1 MRSHLASLGSRGS
14 VRRPS
19 LFWQVFGLNAGLLVL
34 GVVLLAATPA
44 TISHPITLAQGLML
58 IASCVVAVAA
68 NAWLLRV
75 SLRPLRELER
85 VMGDVD
91 LLQPGQRVDVEG
103 GARELVVLSQAFN
116 QMLSRLESERRA
128 SAARSLET
136 HEAERRVIASDLHD
150 EIGQSLTAL
159 LLLLRP
165 AVDEAP
171 PTLKSNL
178 EDAQQ
183 IVRDTLDEVRR
194 IARQL
199 RPAALDDLGLEAGLR
214 ALCSLVEHSAGST
227 IAQDYGASIDAL
239 PAEVELAIYRTAQEA
254 LTNVA
259 RHADAST
266 VSLKLARNN
275 GTVELAIVDD
285 GRGMIY
291 ADGADR
297 GGIRG
302 MRERAIAVGGK
313 VFIQSLPGS
322 GTSVRLTIPVASDS

>member
-1 MRSHLASLGSRGS
+1 MQL
-14 VRRPS
+14 RRPS

-58 IASCVVAVAA
+58 IASCVIAVAA

-85 VMGDVD
+85 LMEDVD
-91 LLQPGQRVDVEG
+91 LLQPGQRVEVAG
-103 GARELVVLSQAFN
+103 GARELVVLTQAFN

-128 SAARSLET
+128 SAARSLES
-136 HEAERRVIASDLHD
+136 HEAERRVIAAELHD
-150 EIGQSLTAL
+150 EVGQSLTAL

-165 AVDEAP
+165 TLDEAP
-171 PTLKSNL
+171 TTARPNL
-178 EDAQQ
+178 EHAQR
-183 IVRDTLDEVRR
+183 IARETLDEVRR

-199 RPAALDDLGLEAGLR
+199 RPTALDDLGLEAGLR
-214 ALCSLVEHSAGST
+214 ALCGLVERSAGAT
-227 IAQDYGASIDAL
+227 IRQRYDSAIQEL
-239 PAEVELAIYRTAQEA
+239 PAEVELALYRTAQEA

-259 RHADAST
+259 RHADASV
-266 VSLKLARNN
+266 VSLTLARRN
-275 GTVELAIVDD
+275 GVVELAVADD

-302 MRERAIAVGGK
+302 MRERAVAVGGK
-313 VFIQSLPGS
+313 VLIRSGPGQ
-322 GTSVRLTIPVASDS
+322 GTTVTLTIPIGGRS